1 MVELAAGSVVRIG
14 DAAARAWPDDTTSA
28 AELGVAAERAQQ
40 MSFGSSS
47 ASARARLSQSLG
59 R

>member
-28 AELGVAAERAQQ
+28 AELGVAGERAQQ

-47 ASARARLSQSLG
+47 A
-59 R
+59 